1 MIEKLEIIKQ
11 KKLEIESLRNELD
24 EILQSSFDEFRCYIF
39 DKYSQLESFGWNQY
53 TPYFNDGDSTIFNA
67 NTDYLIING
76 DYAEDTNWFNKE
88 NVINWG
94 TYDKVNKTYVGR
106 VEEPNPNYNIDLVN
120 AYNEIV
126 EFLSN
131 FDNDYYLTKFGDHAE
146 VIVTKNSVDI
156 SDYDHD

>member
-76 DYAEDTNWFNKE
+76 DYVEDTNWFNKE